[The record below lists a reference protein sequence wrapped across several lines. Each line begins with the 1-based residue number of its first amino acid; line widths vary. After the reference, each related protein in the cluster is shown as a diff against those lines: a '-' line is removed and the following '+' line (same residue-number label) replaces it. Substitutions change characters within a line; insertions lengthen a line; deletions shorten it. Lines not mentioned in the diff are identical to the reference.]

1 MRDVMRQPVN
11 YRPGQRVAIGAL
23 LTGATVWGLIWYP
36 YRVIEA
42 AGLSGALATTLTYA
56 VALVAGLALFGAKLR
71 GSRADGWLV
80 AIALSAAGC
89 NLGYVLAML
98 HGEVMR
104 VLLLF
109 YLAPLWTVLLARLLL
124 AERLNWLGGAVVG
137 MSLVGAAVMLW
148 HPGSG
153 APWPRQGAEWLGLA
167 AGFLFALSNVLI
179 RRARHYS
186 IELKSLAVFAG
197 VVAVGFAYVLLVEP
211 VAPPRVAPGAWLLVV
226 VVGVVLLAINLVVQH
241 GLTQVPAT
249 RAVVIFLFELVVAAL
264 ASWWLAGEAMG
275 TREWLGGA
283 LIVAASVLAARL
295 DNPEAPPQTVGGSAS
310 R

>member
-1 MRDVMRQPVN
+1 MRQPLN

-42 AGLSGALATTLTYA
+42 AGLSGALATTLTYG
-56 VALVAGLALFGAKLR
+56 VALVAGLALFGSKLR
-71 GSRADGWLV
+71 GTRVDGWLV
-80 AIALSAAGC
+80 AIALSSAGC
-89 NLGYVLAML
+89 NIGYVLAML

-124 AERLNWLGGAVVG
+124 DERLNRLGGAVVG
-137 MSLVGAAVMLW
+137 MSLVGAGVMLW
-148 HPGSG
+148 HPGLG
-153 APWPRQGAEWLGLA
+153 MPWPREGAEWLGVA

-179 RRARHYS
+179 RRARHYG

-197 VVAVGFAYVLLVEP
+197 VVVVGLAYVLLVESP
-211 VAPPRVAPGAWLLVV
+211 APPRVAPAGWLLVA

-241 GLTQVPAT
+241 GLTLVLAS

-275 TREWLGGA
+275 PREWLGGA

-295 DNPEAPPQTVGGSAS
+295 ERAEPPQAGSGNAS

>member
-1 MRDVMRQPVN
+1 
-11 YRPGQRVAIGAL
+11 VAVGAL
-23 LTGATVWGLIWYP
+23 LTGAIVWGLIWYP
-36 YRVIEA
+36 YRAIEA
-42 AGLSGALATTLTYA
+42 GGLSGALATTLTYA
-56 VALVAGLALFGAKLR
+56 VALVAGLVLFGSKLR
-71 GSRADGWLV
+71 GARVDGWLV

-124 AERLNWLGGAVVG
+124 NERLNWLGGAVVG
-137 MSLVGAAVMLW
+137 LSLAGAGRMLW
-148 HPGSG
+148 HPELGV
-153 APWPRQGAEWLGLA
+153 PWPRQGAEWLGMA

-179 RRARHYS
+179 RRAYHYS

-197 VVAVGFAYVLLVEP
+197 VVAVGLAYHLLVEP
-211 VAPPRVAPGAWLLVV
+211 TVFPHVVPGVWLLVV
-226 VVGVVLLAINLVVQH
+226 VVGMVLLAINLVVQH
-241 GLTQVPAT
+241 GLTQVLAS

-275 TREWLGGA
+275 PREWLGGA
-283 LIVAASVLAARL
+283 LIVAAGMLAARL
-295 DNPEAPPQTVGGSAS
+295 EDGGSSVQGDSGSAS